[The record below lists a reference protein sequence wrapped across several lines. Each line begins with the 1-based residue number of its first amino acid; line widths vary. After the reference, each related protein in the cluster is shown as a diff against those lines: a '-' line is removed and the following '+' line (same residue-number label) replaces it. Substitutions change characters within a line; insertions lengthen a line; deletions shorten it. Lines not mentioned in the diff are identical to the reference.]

1 MEVNKIEDLTFKTT
15 SEDKE
20 YSKPKIPSGQYEF
33 KIVDIRPSNDK
44 SKNFFIL
51 EIEGQ
56 DHEGKPVALVWS
68 APINEEYTPGTNLG
82 KLLLSIGME
91 LGEEVKGSSLINLKG
106 QCIVND
112 YTKQAQVNG
121 KNKVLTYSVIGELVI
136 PESDAVEEES
146 TEVEED

>member
-1 MEVNKIEDLTFKTT
+1 MEDLTFKTT

-51 EIEGQ
+51 EIDGQ
-56 DHEGKPVALVWS
+56 EHEGKPVALVWS
-68 APINEEYTPGTNLG
+68 APTNEEYTPGTNLG
-82 KLLLSIGME
+82 KLLLSVGFE
-91 LGEEVKGSSLINLKG
+91 LGQEIKGSSLINLKG

-112 YTKQAQVNG
+112 YTKQIQVNG
-121 KNKVLTYSVIGELVI
+121 KNQVVTYSVIGELVI
-136 PESDAVEEES
+136 PETD
-146 TEVEED
+146 EVEEHPDEQD

>member
-1 MEVNKIEDLTFKTT
+1 MEDLTFKTT
-15 SEDKE
+15 NEDKE

-56 DHEGKPVALVWS
+56 EHEGKPVALIWS
-68 APINEEYTPGTNLG
+68 APTNEEYTPGTNFG
-82 KLLLSIGME
+82 KLVLAIGME

-106 QCIVND
+106 QCIIND
-112 YTKQAQVNG
+112 YTKQIQVNG
-121 KNKVLTYSVIGELVI
+121 KNQVLTYSVIGELVI
-136 PESDAVEEES
+136 PETEEVETEES
-146 TEVEED
+146 SEESD